1 MSGTTARNG
10 AGTSVFVKGA
20 ALVAIT
26 TILVAAMVLTAST
39 RSAYEIVREHLG
51 NLMVEMTVSGAE
63 GVAGHLRFAKV
74 DAVEAQL
81 ELYTTRAAD
90 HFVQAAVWSGSG
102 DRVAQSG
109 AATPQQTARMTELAR
124 QALETGKM
132 AMDREG
138 LIVGIPVIY
147 GGAPVGAVG
156 AIWTSEG
163 LMGEM
168 LVESLPAMSLAG
180 LLFLVLLAISTQML
194 RKTIGQPLRQVSGAM
209 ARVTSGAYDDEIPMT
224 HKSDEIGVIARSL
237 EALRL
242 RLQAASEA
250 DAERERS
257 RAEQA
262 VAVER
267 LGRGLTALSSGDLT
281 HRLDEAFAP
290 EYEQLRHDFNA
301 TVVTL
306 NEMLASIV
314 EN

>member
-1 MSGTTARNG
+1 MQGISGTTARNG

-39 RSAYEIVREHLG
+39 RSAYEIVHRHLG
-51 NLMVEMTVSGAE
+51 NLMAEMTVSGADA
-63 GVAGHLRFAKV
+63 VSGHLRFGKL
-74 DAVEAQL
+74 DAVQAQL
-81 ELYTTRAAD
+81 GLYAERAGD
-90 HFVQAAVWSGSG
+90 NFVQVGVWSGNG
-102 DRVAQSG
+102 ERVVQLGTATPAQS
-109 AATPQQTARMTELAR
+109 ARMDELAR
-124 QALETGKM
+124 RALEIGQI
-132 AMDREG
+132 ALDSG
-138 LIVGIPVIY
+138 ALIVGVPVIY
-147 GGAPVGAVG
+147 GDASVGALG
-156 AIWTSEG
+156 AVWTADG

-168 LVESLPAMSLAG
+168 LLDALPAMSLAG

-209 ARVTSGAYDDEIPMT
+209 ARITSGAYDDEIPMT
-224 HKSDEIGVIARSL
+224 HKSDEIGMIARSL
-237 EALRL
+237 EALRV
-242 RLQAASEA
+242 RLKAASEA

-290 EYEQLRHDFNA
+290 
-301 TVVTL
+301 
-306 NEMLASIV
+306 
-314 EN
+314 